1 MGLTFSW
8 EETNNEINNILFKKI
23 TEAFYI
29 VNKI

>member
-23 TEAFYI
+23 TKAFYI